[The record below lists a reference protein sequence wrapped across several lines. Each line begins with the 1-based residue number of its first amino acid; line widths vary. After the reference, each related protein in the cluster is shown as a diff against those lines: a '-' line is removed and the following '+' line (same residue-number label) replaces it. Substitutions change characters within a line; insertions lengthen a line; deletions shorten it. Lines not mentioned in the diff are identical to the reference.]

1 MFAKIA
7 PRYDFLNHFLSFQT
21 DRLWRKRTARSF
33 APFSSAPTP
42 VSSISAAAPA
52 TSRSPSHGKAK
63 PVDRARVLGAAFRVA
78 SLISAGM
85 SGVLGRTSLVLEGGR
100 LVLTLPAVL
109 GSLAGERLM
118 SRMKTL
124 GRLLG
129 REPLF
134 RVLPG

>member
-1 MFAKIA
+1 LM
-7 PRYDFLNHFLSFQT
+7 
-21 DRLWRKRTARSF
+21 
-33 APFSSAPTP
+33 
-42 VSSISAAAPA
+42 
-52 TSRSPSHGKAK
+52 
-63 PVDRARVLGAAFRVA
+63 
-78 SLISAGM
+78 
-85 SGVLGRTSLVLEGGR
+85 LEGGR
-100 LVLTLPAVL
+100 LVLTLPAGL